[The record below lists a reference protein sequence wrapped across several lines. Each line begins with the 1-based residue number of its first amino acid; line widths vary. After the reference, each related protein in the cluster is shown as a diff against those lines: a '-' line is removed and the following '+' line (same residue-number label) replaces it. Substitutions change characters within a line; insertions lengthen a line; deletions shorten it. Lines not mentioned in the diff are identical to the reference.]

1 MKTIYYPDEDILELK
16 LSDKAITRE
25 SSQDWNVN
33 VSYAEDGSIVEIV
46 ILDAVKAG
54 LIPFHSETLKAA

>member
-33 VSYAEDGSIVEIV
+33 VSYAEMV
-46 ILDAVKAG
+46 A
-54 LIPFHSETLKAA
+54 